1 MFNIAILGFGKIG
14 SGTAGVFAEN
24 ESVISKK
31 LGDTVNIKYI
41 FDIADIKNHPLSD
54 RQVKDFDII
63 LNDPDISLVVETMGG
78 SHPAFDFTKSALEK
92 GISVVTSNK
101 EVVAKFGAELL
112 KTAAETNTRYFF
124 EASVGGG
131 IPIIR
136 PICNCLAA
144 NKLNKITAV
153 LNGTTNFILT
163 KMSNEG
169 VDFEAALKTAQENG
183 YAEKDPS
190 ADIDGTDSCRKICI
204 LSSLAFGRQLP
215 PEKVHAEGIRYITP
229 DDIKNAA
236 KLGCK
241 IKLIAKAEKLEN
253 SEKPENSDSLYVIVA
268 PMLVPRSSPLYNIE
282 DVFNGIVVTGNV
294 IGDVM
299 FYGHGAGKLPTA
311 SAVAADVMDALLKST
326 KNMTWEV
333 SDGSYVSDYKK
344 CPGKYYIRAEADP
357 DVLNPADLN
366 SIYRLIGISFPDS
379 DIYES
384 NNSKE
389 LFFTSNVSD
398 EYKFDGSI
406 KNLSNSGFKIKSTIR
421 IL

>member
-1 MFNIAILGFGKIG
+1 MLNIAIIGFGKIG
-14 SGTAGVFAEN
+14 SGVADVFAEN

-41 FDIADIKNHPLSD
+41 LDIREIKNHPLSD
-54 RQVKDFDII
+54 RCIRDFNII
-63 LNDPDISLVVETMGG
+63 LNDPDISLIVETIAETVPG
-78 SHPAFDFTKSALEK
+78 STLEAYKFTKSALEK
-92 GISVVTSNK
+92 GVNVVTSNK
-101 EVVAKFGAELL
+101 AVVAKFGAELL
-112 KTAAETNTRYFF
+112 KIAAETNARYFF

-136 PICNCLAA
+136 PIYNCLAA
-144 NKLNKITAV
+144 NKLNKITAI

-169 VDFEAALKTAQENG
+169 LDFDAALEIAQENG
-183 YAEKDPS
+183 FAERDPS
-190 ADIDGTDSCRKICI
+190 ADIDGIDSCRKICI

-215 PEKVHAEGIRYITP
+215 PEKVYAEGIRYITP
-229 DDIKNAA
+229 DDIKNAE
-236 KLGCK
+236 KIGCR
-241 IKLIAKAEKLEN
+241 IKLIAKAEKIEN
-253 SEKPENSDSLYVIVA
+253 PDAVYVIVA
-268 PMLVPRSSPLYNIE
+268 PMLVPRNSPLYNIE

-299 FYGHGAGKLPTA
+299 FYGQGAGKLPTA

-326 KNMTWEV
+326 KNMMWEV

-344 CPGKYYIRAEADP
+344 YPAKYYIRAEVDP
-357 DVLNPADLN
+357 NVLKPDDLN
-366 SIYRLIGISFPDS
+366 SIYYLIGKTFPDA

-389 LFFTSNVSD
+389 LFFTVHISD
-398 EYKFDGSI
+398 DYKFDDGI
-406 KNLSNSGFKIKSTIR
+406 KNLSDAGFKIKSKIR